1 MFVSSGPRL
10 FFSAEYEDKRHECGD
25 EIKLKEKKIVSFQIQ
40 VENLKELCQLQVIK
54 NGLRFFSRF
63 IIEGKSQRI
72 EFYDLPEEESWYR
85 CEIYTKEDK
94 ELLCFT
100 NPISIIPLLRK
111 Q

>member
-1 MFVSSGPRL
+1 MFDSSGPRL
-10 FFSAEYEDKRHECGD
+10 FFSAEYEDKRHECDD
-25 EIKLKEKKIVSFQIQ
+25 EIKLLERKHVSFQIQ
-40 VENLKELCQLQVIK
+40 IENLKELCQLQVIK

-63 IIEGKSQRI
+63 LIEGKNRRI
-72 EFYDLPEEESWYR
+72 EFSDLPEEESWYR

>member
-1 MFVSSGPRL
+1 VFVSSGPQL
-10 FFSAEYEDKRHECGD
+10 FFSAEYEDKRYKCGD
-25 EIKLKEKKIVSFQIQ
+25 EIKLTEKKIVSFQIR

-72 EFYDLPEEESWYR
+72 EFSDLPEEESWYR

-94 ELLCFT
+94 ELLCFA

>member
-1 MFVSSGPRL
+1 MFVSSGPQL
-10 FFSAEYEDKRHECGD
+10 FFSAEYEDKRYICGD
-25 EIKLKEKKIVSFQIQ
+25 EIKLTEKKIVSFQIQ

-54 NGLRFFSRF
+54 NGPRFLSRF
-63 IIEGKSQRI
+63 LKEGKSQRI
-72 EFYDLPEEESWYR
+72 EFSDLPEEESWYR

-100 NPISIIPLLRK
+100 NSISIIPLLRK